1 MALPA
6 CQGLLVSTRI
16 YRKQG
21 VIADSLRGL
30 LDLAPEVLLADVVKK
45 KKKKTKSKQK
55 KPAHMH
61 KYIQRFALPEMVR
74 GISWIWV
81 GYIMA
86 AWLCQVPHGA
96 FFIFNFHWCIF
107 K

>member
-1 MALPA
+1 MAPPA
-6 CQGLLVSTRI
+6 CQGLLLSTRI

-30 LDLAPEVLLADVVKK
+30 LDLAPEVLLADVAKK
-45 KKKKTKSKQK
+45 KKKKT
-55 KPAHMH
+55 ARMH
-61 KYIQRFALPEMVR
+61 KFIRRFVLPEMVR

-96 FFIFNFHWCIF
+96 FFIFTFHWCIF

>member
-1 MALPA
+1 MAPPA

-45 KKKKTKSKQK
+45 KT
-55 KPAHMH
+55 ARMH
-61 KYIQRFALPEMVR
+61 K
-74 GISWIWV
+74 
-81 GYIMA
+81 
-86 AWLCQVPHGA
+86 
-96 FFIFNFHWCIF
+96 FI
-107 K
+107 

>member
-45 KKKKTKSKQK
+45 KKKIKIKTKKTSSH
-55 KPAHMH
+55 A
-61 KYIQRFALPEMVR
+61 
-74 GISWIWV
+74 
-81 GYIMA
+81 
-86 AWLCQVPHGA
+86 
-96 FFIFNFHWCIF
+96 
-107 K
+107 